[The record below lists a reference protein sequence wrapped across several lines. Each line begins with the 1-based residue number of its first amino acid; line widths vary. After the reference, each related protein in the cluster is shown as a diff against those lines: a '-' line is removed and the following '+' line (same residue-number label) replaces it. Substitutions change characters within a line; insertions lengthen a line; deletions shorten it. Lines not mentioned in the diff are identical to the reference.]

1 MLASSAADRGLKHR
15 SGQANEIKMSMCC
28 IKEKIKDWLVRN
40 WNNVSILN
48 NMSIRVLCQRASTY
62 TTLTKRVGLVQGKPH
77 HHLTEN
83 VLVFFL
89 IKLSKC

>member
-1 MLASSAADRGLKHR
+1 
-15 SGQANEIKMSMCC
+15 MSMCC
-28 IKEKIKDWLVRN
+28 IKEKIKDWLIRN
-40 WNNVSILN
+40 RNNVSILN
-48 NMSIRVLCQRASTY
+48 NMSIRVVLCQRASTY

-83 VLVFFL
+83 VPVFSL